1 LHKYTEAAV
10 KIQTR
15 YRAYKSLASPN
26 IRQYRGGCTTAG
38 HLKLKNQFHHNSID
52 ETSLNDSQDNENED
66 ELLDDEN
73 TRCLINSDMQLNN
86 RLKMGHKYQ
95 DVPNQ
100 KRATGKLMNIRQSL
114 RFSPAAATSSTP
126 SVPINL
132 QSTLI
137 SKSQTSLNSNV
148 IITPSSSQSIN
159 GNGNSNNNN
168 ISNNFDPSQMHH
180 HHHHHHHYHHHFHN
194 NNNNEI
200 ESQQQQQNSTTNMV
214 DSSQSTFLR

>member
-1 LHKYTEAAV
+1 MHKYTEAAV

-66 ELLDDEN
+66 ELVDDEN

-86 RLKMGHKYQ
+86 RSKMGH
-95 DVPNQ
+95 NQ
-100 KRATGKLMNIRQSL
+100 KRATGTLMNIRQSL

-168 ISNNFDPSQMHH
+168 ISNNFDPSQMYH
-180 HHHHHHHYHHHFHN
+180 HHHHHHHYHHHFH